1 MNDLSLRQDILDE
14 LEFQPNIDAVHIGV
28 AVENGV
34 VTLTGHVT
42 NYAQKIAAERAVKSV
57 KGVRAIAEEVD
68 VRFPSDFVVADD
80 TIASRTLDV
89 ISWNTE
95 VPDDRIK
102 VRVQAGWVT
111 LEGEVDWQFQKE
123 ATERAVRKLSGVK
136 GVTNLLTLKARVNA
150 ADVQRKI
157 EDALKRN
164 AAVEAHGIHVK
175 VTGGTVR
182 LEGKVHLWLE
192 RQAAEQAAWSVPGV
206 YKVEDKLTIG

>member
-57 KGVRAIAEEVD
+57 KGVRAIAEEIE
-68 VRFPSDFVVADD
+68 VRFPSHFVVADD

-192 RQAAEQAAWSVPGV
+192 RQAVEQAAWSVPGV

>member
-28 AVENGV
+28 AVEKGV

-57 KGVRAIAEEVD
+57 KGVRAIAEKIE

-123 ATERAVRKLSGVK
+123 ATERSVRKLSGVK
-136 GVTNLLTLKARVNA
+136 GVTNLLTLKVQVNA

-164 AAVEAHGIHVK
+164 AALEAHGIHVK
-175 VTGGTVR
+175 VTGGTVK
-182 LEGKVHLWLE
+182 LEGKVNLWLE
-192 RQAAEQAAWSVPGV
+192 RQAAERAAWSVPGV
-206 YKVEDKLTIG
+206 YKVEDKLTMG